1 MRWVRRSNQ
10 RGYFDHGWL
19 KTWHTFSFGQY
30 YDPNFMGFESIRV
43 INEDFVSPE
52 NGFGEHG
59 HQDMEILTWVLE
71 GRLSHADSLGN
82 QDTIVP
88 LQAQI
93 MSAGTG
99 IRHSE
104 FNASPKEGV
113 HLLQIW
119 ITPDRQGLRP
129 RYDQIQLLPIQ
140 VTNRWAGL
148 ASCDPVEGVLR
159 IFQDIDILVTR
170 MDRDRTAEISVRP
183 GRSAWVQV
191 ARGEILLAGE
201 RLTAGDAMA
210 IKVTGVQSIQSLEAG
225 SEVLWFDV
233 GNKP

>member
-82 QDTIVP
+82 RDTIVP

-129 RYDQIQLLPIQ
+129 RYDQIQLLPTQ

-148 ASCDPVEGVLR
+148 TSCDPVEGVLR

-191 ARGEILLAGE
+191 ARGEILIAGE